1 MLSSEFTSD
10 ILVSESWLDIYKINP
25 ESLLLAEVSDRNPK
39 LAIEN
44 ICKLIENNKSSVS
57 IVAIS
62 LVSSHFSHY
71 YDLN

>member
-25 ESLLLAEVSDRNPK
+25 ESLLLAEVSDRNPN
-39 LAIEN
+39 LATEN
-44 ICKLIENNKSSVS
+44 ICKLIEDNKSSVS
-57 IVAIS
+57 IVAMS